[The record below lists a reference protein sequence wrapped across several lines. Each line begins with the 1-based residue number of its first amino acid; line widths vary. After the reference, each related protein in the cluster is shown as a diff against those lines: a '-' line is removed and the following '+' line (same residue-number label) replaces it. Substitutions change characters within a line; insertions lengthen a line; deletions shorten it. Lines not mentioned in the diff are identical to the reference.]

1 MPAVDSVLA
10 SPALSRLARVS
21 VRGGGSEISEIRLAE
36 QFAEL
41 AEAGAGSLVLLGRDA
56 SAAATDYRF
65 DMGLRWA
72 ALRGVAA
79 VAAFAS
85 SRWQPTATA
94 ADIAER
100 AGIALISV
108 PADIDTTRLIRALLR
123 EVGGSA
129 EAALARA
136 ESGLEAVI
144 RAEEQAADLESLRRS
159 VSQALGT
166 RIELRAPAGHEAGV
180 AAGAEQTPPGYFAAP
195 DALGDLAVAARLVLH
210 AAAAAAGRLH
220 DAARRARELP
230 VRSRSELLAE
240 LLMSEAALGED
251 MLDRARQLG
260 VPLGGWHVVVRVEAD
275 NLEDAGRDEVH
286 RFELLEAVGQVALQ
300 AVAVTGTWYLSR
312 ASRAIV
318 LISMTGSD
326 PGPQAGARAARAAER
341 ALHAVR
347 TRLPGLRLRA
357 GVGTAHE
364 GPMGL
369 RASAAEARVALL
381 AARAAGK
388 PEGVSAHDAT
398 GVQRMLMEWYASDSA
413 RASVR
418 EQLAPLERLGPSRS
432 ETAIRTLAV
441 YLDEQGSVVRTA
453 KRLHLHRNAVPY
465 RLRWITEL
473 LDRLHP
479 RKIRPCPS
487 MLTSC
492 GAARAGA
499 ADHPGHPG
507 LRLPAGG

>member
-1 MPAVDSVLA
+1 MISRKLCRRHKVNPKMPAVDAILA

-21 VRGGGSEISEIRLAE
+21 VHGGDREIEQIRLAE

-41 AEAGAGSLVLLGRDA
+41 GDAGAGSLVVLGREA

-79 VAAFAS
+79 VAAFAA

-94 ADIAER
+94 ADIADR
-100 AGIALISV
+100 AAMALISV
-108 PADIDTTRLIRALLR
+108 PAAMDTTGLIRALLR
-123 EVGGSA
+123 EVGGSTD
-129 EAALARA
+129 AALARA
-136 ESGLEAVI
+136 EGGLDAVI
-144 RAEEQAADLESLRRS
+144 LAEQLGADLDSLRRS

-166 RIELRAPAGHEAGV
+166 RVELRAPAGYEAGV
-180 AAGAEQTPPGYFAAP
+180 TAGAGQSPFGYFTAP
-195 DALGDLAVAARLVLH
+195 DARGDLAVASRLVLH

-251 MLDRARQLG
+251 LLDRARQLG

-275 NLEDAGRDEVH
+275 NLEDAERDEVH

-312 ASRAIV
+312 VSRAVV
-318 LISMTGSD
+318 LILMTPSD
-326 PGPQAGARAARAAER
+326 PGPQAGARAGRAAER
-341 ALHAVR
+341 ALHAVQG
-347 TRLPGLRLRA
+347 RLPGLRLRA
-357 GVGTAHE
+357 GVGTPHE

-381 AARAAGK
+381 AARVAGK

-418 EQLAPLERLGPSRS
+418 EQLAPLERLGPGRS
-432 ETAIRTLAV
+432 ETAIQTLAV
-441 YLDEQGSVVRTA
+441 YLDEQCSVVRA
-453 KRLHLHRNAVPY
+453 ARRLHLHRNAVTY
-465 RLRWITEL
+465 RLRRITEL
-473 LDRLHP
+473 LGADLTDPDQRLALQLAC
-479 RKIRPCPS
+479 R
-487 MLTSC
+487 
-492 GAARAGA
+492 ARLL
-499 ADHPGHPG
+499 D
-507 LRLPAGG
+507 

>member
-1 MPAVDSVLA
+1 MPAVDSVLE
-10 SPALSRLARVS
+10 SPVLSRLARVS
-21 VRGGGSEISEIRLAE
+21 VRGGDREIEQIRLAE

-41 AEAGAGSLVLLGRDA
+41 GEAGPGSLVLLGREA

-72 ALRGVAA
+72 ALQGVAA

-85 SRWQPTATA
+85 ARWQPTVTA

-100 AGIALISV
+100 VGLALISV
-108 PADIDTTRLIRALLR
+108 PADIETAWLIRALAR

-129 EAALARA
+129 EVALARA

-144 RAEEQAADLESLRRS
+144 LAEEQATDLESLRRS

-166 RIELRAPAGHEAGV
+166 RIELRAPAGYEAGV
-180 AAGAEQTPPGYFAAP
+180 AAVAGQTPFGFFTAP
-195 DALGDLAVAARLVLH
+195 DARGDLALASRLVLH

-240 LLMSEAALGED
+240 LLMSEAALDED
-251 MLDRARQLG
+251 LLDRARQLG
-260 VPLGGWHVVVRVEAD
+260 IPLGGWHVVVRLEVD
-275 NLEDAGRDEVH
+275 NLEDAERDEVH

-300 AVAVTGTWYLSR
+300 EVAVTGTWYLSR
-312 ASRAIV
+312 VSRAIV
-318 LISMTGSD
+318 LIWMTSSD
-326 PGPQAGARAARAAER
+326 PGRQVSRRATRHAER

-347 TRLPGLRLRA
+347 SRRPGLRLRA
-357 GVGTAHE
+357 GIGTPHE
-364 GPMGL
+364 GPVGL

-388 PEGVSAHDAT
+388 PDGVSAHDAA

-418 EQLAPLERLGPSRS
+418 EQLAPLERLGPPRS
-432 ETAIRTLAV
+432 ETAIHTLAV
-441 YLDEQGSVVRTA
+441 YLDEQCSVVRTA
-453 KRLHLHRNAVPY
+453 RRLHLHRNAVTY
-465 RLRWITEL
+465 RLRRITEL
-473 LDRLHP
+473 LGVDMADPDQRLALQLAC
-479 RKIRPCPS
+479 R
-487 MLTSC
+487 
-492 GAARAGA
+492 ARV
-499 ADHPGHPG
+499 
-507 LRLPAGG
+507 LE